1 MLEHKHFKLPQ
12 PLALSDPMD
21 LMTMIPRE
29 VVGPQVEEE
38 GVGSV
43 PSVDWSFDYEDKLE
57 HTGSKAA

>member
-21 LMTMIPRE
+21 LMTTIPRE
-29 VVGPQVEEE
+29 VVGPRVAEE

-43 PSVDWSFDYEDKLE
+43 PLVGWSFDHEDNLE
-57 HTGSKAA
+57 YTGSKAA

>member
-43 PSVDWSFDYEDKLE
+43 LSVDWSFDYEDNLE
-57 HTGSKAA
+57 HAGSKAA

>member
-1 MLEHKHFKLPQ
+1 
-12 PLALSDPMD
+12 MD

-43 PSVDWSFDYEDKLE
+43 PSVDWSFDYEDNLE
-57 HTGSKAA
+57 HAGSKAA